1 MKRNYFK
8 GDYVAINENLKNIH
22 WENAL
27 NGLDLAQSWT
37 YFAEKL
43 VELTESFIPVSK
55 VRDEGK
61 KNNPYVTRSGREA
74 IKKKHTKWQK
84 YKHCKTAANYEVYKT
99 ARNLV
104 ITELRKGKYL
114 YEKDL
119 AAKIK
124 TDNKLFWGYVRSKSK
139 TKSTVNKL
147 MNEEGRS
154 QKATMKLLA
163 Y

>member
-1 MKRNYFK
+1 MLTL
-8 GDYVAINENLKNIH
+8 NESLENIY

-27 NGLDLAQSWT
+27 NGLDLAQLWS

-43 VELTESFIPVSK
+43 VVLIETFIPVSK

-74 IKKKHTKWQK
+74 IRKKHTKWQK
-84 YKHCKTAANYEVYKT
+84 YKHGKTTANYKIYKK

-104 ITELRKGKYL
+104 ISELKKGKYL

-124 TDNKLFWGYVRSKSK
+124 TDNKLFWDMLDHKV
-139 TKSTVNKL
+139 TQN
-147 MNEEGRS
+147 
-154 QKATMKLLA
+154 QQLA
-163 Y
+163 N